1 MGEISMGI
9 VITRDDIIAYAE
21 VDYIIH
27 HMNEKYIN
35 KVPEKLLNFF
45 GTIKDPEYIVSVD
58 PRVPLQNQNL
68 KKYTLELLA
77 LLHLKY
83 WCEDEERRRMLY
95 EKMLDNQRKLDSQ
108 MREKYNIDNM
118 FEMNSAK
125 VVTSDENLNSHKSA
139 YEEESTE
146 DKVDYSIPKGVT
158 KYDVIAEE
166 NPDVK
171 DFTDV
176 DENKLKSYFDAD
188 TNEINE
194 LESKE
199 KAIMEK
205 AGFLV
210 NIINKIKNIFSK
222 K

>member
-1 MGEISMGI
+1 MGV

-45 GTIKDPEYIVSVD
+45 NTIKDPEHVVNVN

-83 WCEDEERRRMLY
+83 WCEDEERRKMLY

-118 FEMNSAK
+118 FEINSAK
-125 VVTSDENLNSHKSA
+125 VVNSEENLNTHKSA
-139 YEEESTE
+139 FSEETNNAQ
-146 DKVDYSIPKGVT
+146 VDYSIPKNIT
-158 KYDVIAEE
+158 KYDSISEQ
-166 NPDVK
+166 NPDVT
-171 DFTDV
+171 DYTDV
-176 DENKLKSYFDAD
+176 EENKLNKYFSAE
-188 TNEINE
+188 TNEINK
-194 LESKE
+194 LEEEE
-199 KAIMEK
+199 KAIMQK
-205 AGFLV
+205 AGFLI

>member
-1 MGEISMGI
+1 MGI

>member
-1 MGEISMGI
+1 MGV

-45 GTIKDPEYIVSVD
+45 GTIKDPEYVVHVD
-58 PRVPLQNQNL
+58 PKVPLQNQNL
-68 KKYTLELLA
+68 KKYTLELIA

-83 WCEDEERRRMLY
+83 WCEDEERRKMLY

-118 FEMNSAK
+118 FDMNSAK
-125 VVTSDENLNSHKSA
+125 VVNSTGDLSTHESA
-139 YEEESTE
+139 YDM
-146 DKVDYSIPKGVT
+146 DKNSSQVDYSTPKNIT
-158 KYDVIAEE
+158 KYDAVAQE

-171 DFTDV
+171 DYTDV
-176 DENKLKSYFDAD
+176 EENKLNSYLG
-188 TNEINE
+188 TGTSE
-194 LESKE
+194 LEKLE
-199 KAIMEK
+199 NQEQAIMAK
-205 AGFLV
+205 AGFLI
-210 NIINKIKNIFSK
+210 NIINKIKSIFSK